1 MSLVPTRLLVLQ
13 RLCALLEPVTYEYS
27 GQTYSLEGAVFRG
40 RQLIGEESKPL
51 PVISILEAARPDVA
65 VYASEE
71 AQRMTDRW
79 MLLITGMCSND
90 LLNPTEPGYHFSAAV
105 LKQLSRVIAINQK
118 TGNPK
123 YPEDFHLGN
132 LITGCEISPPV
143 VRPPD
148 DKASAVAFFFL
159 PIRVGI
165 ATEFAEPYTSVP

>member
-1 MSLVPTRLLVLQ
+1 MSLVPTRLVVLQ
-13 RLCALLEPVTYEYS
+13 RLCALLEPVTYEYT
-27 GQTYSLEGAVFRG
+27 GQTFSLDGAVFRG

-51 PVISILEAARPDVA
+51 PVISILEAARPDVPQ
-65 VYASEE
+65 YAAEE
-71 AQRMTDRW
+71 QQRMTDRW
-79 MLLITGMCSND
+79 QLLITGMCQND
-90 LLNPTEPGYHFSAAV
+90 LLNPTEPAYFFSAAV
-105 LKQLSRVIAINQK
+105 LQRVSRIIAVKPN
-118 TGNPK
+118 GNPK
-123 YPEDFHLGN
+123 YPEDFHLGE